1 MQSAKSAIDLMRPI
15 SVKLMFNPETS
26 GSTLHIQVNIQKSR
40 RAIADGIIIRCS
52 GVFGLHIESAFSAYK
67 CLLPWQSRLVAAQEV
82 SNINTTAIADKQSKN
97 FFIKSYK
104 KGQEI
109 N

>member
-1 MQSAKSAIDLMRPI
+1 
-15 SVKLMFNPETS
+15 
-26 GSTLHIQVNIQKSR
+26 
-40 RAIADGIIIRCS
+40 
-52 GVFGLHIESAFSAYK
+52 
-67 CLLPWQSRLVAAQEV
+67 LPWQSRLVAAQEV